1 MTANAQGTVLL
12 LEPASG
18 SGFDEVL
25 MQAVSA
31 TSLHVEVV
39 SDEERLQERLSAFV
53 DDGRCAVVLCAPVS
67 EAGSAADVLYRLRA
81 VGTAAAFVGYGDFDK
96 VALGQLIRLGADD
109 VHMPPVDAAELLAV
123 IERAARRAAA
133 RIQHEQEQQAA
144 RDQIVALKTRL
155 NESEDRRRAAHEVAM
170 ESLLMALASREL
182 DAIPHCL
189 RVQAY
194 TAELAVLAGYPERM
208 REALGHAAL
217 LHDIGKIGMS
227 DDVLFRDG
235 WLTHNQ
241 RQQLEPHAEFGG
253 RAAERIE
260 FLQSVAPIIRHH
272 HERFDGQ
279 GYPDG
284 LAGNRI
290 PLGARIFSIADSLD
304 AMTSDKPYRA
314 AMTFEVAADEIHR
327 CAGKQFDPEL
337 VERFAS
343 VAPNA
348 WREIRDEAMARFR
361 GRQPLFGFPTTMPLA
376 ETA

>member
-1 MTANAQGTVLL
+1 MTANAQGTLL
-12 LEPASG
+12 LLPPADG
-18 SGFDEVL
+18 SGFDSVL
-25 MQAVSA
+25 MHAASA
-31 TSLHVEVV
+31 MSLHVEVV
-39 SDEERLQERLSAFV
+39 GDEDHLQESLSAFV
-53 DDGRCAVVLCAPVS
+53 DSGQCAVVLCAPCTEV
-67 EAGSAADVLYRLRA
+67 GSAADVVYRLKA
-81 VGTAAAFVGYGDFDK
+81 VGTTAAFVGYGDFDK
-96 VALGQLIRLGADD
+96 AALAQLIRLGADD
-109 VHMPPVDAAELLAV
+109 VIMPPVDAAELLAV
-123 IERAARRAAA
+123 IERAAKRAAA
-133 RIQHEQEQQAA
+133 RNQQEQAQDADH
-144 RDQIVALKTRL
+144 RQIAALKRCMK
-155 NESEDRRRAAHEVAM
+155 ESEDRCRAARGVAI

-194 TAELAVLAGYPERM
+194 TARLAVLAGYPEGM

-235 WLTHNQ
+235 WLTYNE

-253 RAAERIE
+253 RIAERIE
-260 FLQSVAPIIRHH
+260 FLRSVAPIVRHH

-284 LAGNRI
+284 LSGNRI

-314 AMTFEVAADEIHR
+314 GMTFEIAADEIHR

-337 VERFAS
+337 VESFAS
-343 VAPNA
+343 LAPSA
-348 WREIRDEAMARFR
+348 WRDIRDEVMAGFR
-361 GRQPLFGFPTTMPLA
+361 SRHPLFFFL
-376 ETA
+376 